1 MSEICYIK
9 DLFEENFVDEFI
21 NFLETTSLNQISEMF
36 YEARYAEIRDYYNKT
51 GNDFIDNPFIDMV
64 IKFDNNKLSFDEFKK
79 YIFNYHLKWLLY
91 KVYKFLKRRNR
102 RQCVEPLKILFEK
115 FFSYDFENYYKKYL
129 IEEFPGLNPSNKTCC
144 FYVISDIFNSLKTI
158 LDNKYLQKKLNNN
171 IEQICHYAFKK
182 TLKIV
187 NDDNIVIEN
196 LLHKAITQQEK
207 SKKKYSEYSN
217 IVLAKRYKY
226 YKECVDILKNI
237 DFDFDAEPDE
247 KEIFLSNYGIDT
259 SDDFN
264 TFASLCLNSENIK
277 KRRTTLALDA
287 LEHYCIPININRA
300 TLRKRLER
308 GEKELNKR
316 ELANKKAG
324 AKCKFEKADKKI
336 RELYE
341 KIYEPS
347 YDENEQKI
355 KVQNFLEYGE
365 SLRKIIKL

>member
-51 GNDFIDNPFIDMV
+51 GNDFIYIPFLDMV
-64 IKFDNNKLSFDEFKK
+64 INFDNNKLSFDEFKK

-91 KVYKFLKRRNR
+91 KVYKFLKRRNNK
-102 RQCVEPLKILFEK
+102 QCVEPLKILFEK
-115 FFSYDFENYYKKYL
+115 FFSYDFESYYKKYF

-144 FYVISDIFNSLKTI
+144 FYVISDIFKGLEI
-158 LDNKYLQKKLNNN
+158 VLCDKYIQKNLNNN

-182 TLKIV
+182 TL
-187 NDDNIVIEN
+187 NLQTDDDKVIEN
-196 LLHKAITQQEK
+196 LLNQTIVQYEQ
-207 SKKKYSEYSN
+207 SKKRYKKYSN
-217 IVLAKRYKY
+217 IELAKKYNY
-226 YKECVDILKNI
+226 YKEYVDILKNI

-247 KEIFLSNYGIDT
+247 KEIFLNNHGIDT

-264 TFASLCLNSENIK
+264 TFASWRMNSEDIK

-287 LEHYCIPININRA
+287 LEHYCAPININRA
-300 TLRKRLER
+300 TLRKRIER
-308 GEKELNKR
+308 GNKEL
-316 ELANKKAG
+316 EKKEVR
-324 AKCKFEKADKKI
+324 AKSKFERVDEKI
-336 RELYE
+336 KELYE

-355 KVQNFLEYGE
+355 KVKNFLEFGE
-365 SLRKIIKL
+365 SLRKKVEI